1 MPRAITAAL
10 CVVSASLGF
19 VAGYAAP
26 RDPIAAASARDPI
39 GAITARDPGSPR
51 QARDAP
57 ALPSPAPSVVAEP
70 AVAPT
75 MNPKPVA
82 PPLPRVAPL
91 SAVPPAPLSADRPRA
106 VAESVAT
113 PRAPSPLSAFRFA
126 GVGPSGGLR
135 LARVR
140 PNTLPAALGLQSGDE
155 LVSINQFRLSDPE
168 QALLAY
174 ARLRYAERLELAIR
188 RNGQPTAIVYSVR

>member
-1 MPRAITAAL
+1 MPRVITAAL

-39 GAITARDPGSPR
+39 AAASARDPGSPR
-51 QARDAP
+51 QTPDAP
-57 ALPSPAPSVVAEP
+57 ALPLPPPSAVAGP
-70 AVAPT
+70 AVAPIAS
-75 MNPKPVA
+75 PKLVA
-82 PPLPRVAPL
+82 PPLPVARI
-91 SAVPPAPLSADRPRA
+91 APPAPLSAERPHA
-106 VAESVAT
+106 VAESMAT

-126 GVGPSGGLR
+126 GVGPAGGLR